1 MVAACRRV
9 PSVAV
14 AAAAAATSTL
24 LVVPTP
30 TTAAQIFPIVG
41 ADAVAD
47 AVLGRMDRT
56 ADPCVDA
63 VQWACGGWAAKAQ
76 IPPSKT
82 YVGSFGDIRDRVV
95 AGLDRVLCS
104 PAEAATPVGTPY
116 AACARATI
124 ATARGGGA
132 AAKAAGMEMLG
143 RFAPALAAITTD
155 GTMEAVVGAI
165 STLHSNGGG
174 LPLVDS
180 GVSNSRVKHPE
191 MVLEA
196 YRPDLGMSSSGFRA
210 DTPIGRAVNAAYRT
224 MLEELLSDAGEA
236 GLLPIGP
243 SAPAAG
249 GGRRAR
255 PDAAA
260 AYWRWKQ
267 EATGTR
273 APPDVKTRCVE
284 RVGDLLPW
292 GVGDVFVRHFFDDAK
307 TKAAMQIV
315 NAVQEAYPKLIT
327 GAKWLDAETRAAAIA
342 KFVALTYN
350 VAHFSRNPTDAYD
363 DVVVSAD
370 DYPGSWASA
379 ARHACRNEYTIAAGI
394 LQSPIFDPAAPAA
407 QSYGSAGFLV
417 GHEITHAFDN
427 RNRRLGGNVTVDG
440 SLTLPDNLADAGGV
454 ASAALA
460 LNAAVAAGQ
469 TGPANARLEDAFTP
483 QQLFYLG
490 YAQTYCRKRTPR
502 SLLERLSTNRHAP
515 ARFRLQGGL
524 SQHPGFA
531 TAFSCAP
538 GTPYNPPKR
547 CSLW

>member
-249 GGRRAR
+249 G
-255 PDAAA
+255 
-260 AYWRWKQ
+260 
-267 EATGTR
+267 
-273 APPDVKTRCVE
+273 
-284 RVGDLLPW
+284 
-292 GVGDVFVRHFFDDAK
+292 
-307 TKAAMQIV
+307 
-315 NAVQEAYPKLIT
+315 
-327 GAKWLDAETRAAAIA
+327 
-342 KFVALTYN
+342 
-350 VAHFSRNPTDAYD
+350 
-363 DVVVSAD
+363 
-370 DYPGSWASA
+370 
-379 ARHACRNEYTIAAGI
+379 
-394 LQSPIFDPAAPAA
+394 
-407 QSYGSAGFLV
+407 
-417 GHEITHAFDN
+417 
-427 RNRRLGGNVTVDG
+427 
-440 SLTLPDNLADAGGV
+440 
-454 ASAALA
+454 
-460 LNAAVAAGQ
+460 
-469 TGPANARLEDAFTP
+469 
-483 QQLFYLG
+483 
-490 YAQTYCRKRTPR
+490 
-502 SLLERLSTNRHAP
+502 
-515 ARFRLQGGL
+515 
-524 SQHPGFA
+524 
-531 TAFSCAP
+531 
-538 GTPYNPPKR
+538 
-547 CSLW
+547 